1 MNKNEF
7 ENTSGHKATTSNKL
21 KILIAEDDYVS
32 YLYISTILK
41 NIAKELIHAKTGIE
55 TIELCKKHP
64 DIDVI
69 LMDIKMPILNGYE
82 ATKKIRE
89 FNKDVTIIAQT
100 AYALSGDNEKAIDAG
115 CSDYITK
122 PINKEILLQ
131 KLDKQRSS

>member
-1 MNKNEF
+1 MHNNEI
-7 ENTSGHKATTSNKL
+7 ENTAPNKATTSNKL

-41 NIAKELIHAKTGIE
+41 NRAKELIHAKTGAEAIE
-55 TIELCKKHP
+55 FCKKHP

-82 ATKKIRE
+82 ATKRIRE
-89 FNKDVTIIAQT
+89 FNTDVTIIAQT

-115 CSDYITK
+115 CNEYITK
-122 PINKEILLQ
+122 PINKEILFQL
-131 KLDKQRSS
+131 LDKQRNS

>member
-1 MNKNEF
+1 MPKNEI
-7 ENTSGHKATTSNKL
+7 ENTAPNKDTTSNKL

-41 NIAKELIHAKTGIE
+41 NIAKELIHAKTGVE
-55 TIELCKKHP
+55 VIELCKKHP

-89 FNKDVTIIAQT
+89 FNTDIIIIAQT
-100 AYALSGDNEKAIDAG
+100 AYALSGDNKKAIDAG
-115 CSDYITK
+115 CNDYITK
-122 PINKEILLQ
+122 PINKEILFQ
-131 KLDKQRSS
+131 VLDKQRNS

>member
-7 ENTSGHKATTSNKL
+7 ENTSAHKATTSNKL
-21 KILIAEDDYVS
+21 KILIAEDDYIS

-41 NIAKELIHAKTGIE
+41 NMATELIHAKTGIE

-69 LMDIKMPILNGYE
+69 LMDIKMPLLNGYE

-89 FNKDVTIIAQT
+89 FNKDVRIIAQT

-131 KLDKQRSS
+131 MLDKQKNS